1 LQKQSHKVRLM
12 INAPALD
19 MKLPWSSTHLEDRK
33 YLSILVVCLVLTAV
47 IGVLIPQIDLPKPTR
62 EEKAE
67 LPPQLAKII
76 LQKKIEKKPK
86 PKPPEP
92 KVEKPKPEENTPKE
106 KKSTE
111 DKPKP
116 VATKNAR
123 ERAEKVG
130 LAAMQDD
137 LASLRESFDISSV
150 SDVDLNSGN
159 TQVARAATNVIAK
172 KAVGKS
178 AGVSSSQFVTAVQSE
193 SSSGKQVA
201 RVNIPTASDS
211 MGGDPEAAEAA
222 ASSDS
227 VTRTEDSIRS
237 AFQQHQ
243 GVLIAIYNRALRKN
257 PLLEGRVVFQI
268 VIQPNGVISSAKI
281 LSSSLGDKKLER
293 KLMARLKLINFGA
306 QSVGATTTNWSI
318 DFLPR

>member
-1 LQKQSHKVRLM
+1 MTRAILV
-12 INAPALD
+12 ND
-19 MKLPWSSTHLEDRK
+19 MQLPWSSTMVEDRK
-33 YLSILVVCLVLTAV
+33 YFVILAVCLFFTVAV
-47 IGVLIPQIDLPKPTR
+47 GILIPQIELPQPTR

-76 LQKKIEKKPK
+76 LEKKVEKKPK

-92 KVEKPKPEENTPKE
+92 KLEKPKPEEAKPTE
-106 KKSTE
+106 QKKLE

-137 LASLRESFDISSV
+137 LAALRESFDVSSV
-150 SDVDLNSGN
+150 TNIDLNSGN
-159 TQVARAATNVIAK
+159 VSVAREATNVIAK
-172 KAVGKS
+172 SAVGKS
-178 AGVSSSQFVTAVQSE
+178 AGVNTSQFVTAVTTKST
-193 SSSGKQVA
+193 SGKQAA
-201 RVNIPTASDS
+201 RVNIPTSDVA
-211 MGGDPEAAEAA
+211 MGGDPE
-222 ASSDS
+222 SS
-227 VTRTEDSIRS
+227 VTQQSKTSSRTEESIRS

-268 VIQPNGVISSAKI
+268 VIQPDGTIASAKI

-293 KLMARLKLINFGA
+293 KLMARLKLINFGKQKVA
-306 QSVGATTTNWSI
+306 STTTNWSI